1 MRRIVP
7 FLVLAFVLVLTSAA
21 FAGGEKC
28 AHDAKA
34 AAAHNDRK
42 AELAAHGWLGL
53 KTAREAAG
61 GYHVTAVAEGSPAAQ
76 AGFRTGDV
84 LLALNGVALTDANKE
99 AVHKAKGDCAV
110 GKQVTYKVRRD
121 GAEKTITA
129 TLAPVP
135 DAVLAEW
142 MAEDAKSAQV
152 AQRSN

>member
-1 MRRIVP
+1 MKRIIP
-7 FLVLAFVLVLTSAA
+7 LLVLAFVLILSTAA

-28 AHDAKA
+28 ARDAKA
-34 AAAHNDRK
+34 ASAHHDRK

-53 KTAREAAG
+53 KTAKEDSG
-61 GYHVTAVAEGSPAAQ
+61 GYRVTAVTEGSPAAQ

-84 LLALNGVALTDANKE
+84 LLALNGVALTDANHE
-99 AVHKAKGDCAV
+99 AVHKAKGECAV
-110 GKQVTYKVRRD
+110 GKQVAYKVRRD

-142 MAEDAKSAQV
+142 MAEDAKSDQV